1 MKAHLYYLIRPV
13 GGSWHVS
20 LNLQAD
26 RHYWMRR
33 AGGPFRMRVLEPA
46 LSFGQAYAFCERLSA
61 LSGKVRWQEQIRQLA
76 SMAEEWDI
84 SKERMSTWQWRD
96 WTPPNLLE
104 EPAANAIG
112 HSWIERIPRI
122 YEAIRGRFLLV
133 EEFSSLLK
141 DRGLADGEADLT
153 YGLQYGW
160 LCSAWTLEPGIRW
173 LERPISRLP
182 FVRSSRQLQCK
193 RCGTSAEAGSRTGP
207 QTDGLVRTLCHH
219 CGTLCAYCEQCLT
232 MGRVRACTPL
242 IRIGTGQPETGRPG
256 AAMGSAL
263 AAPGGMD
270 AFLKPWG
277 LSEVQT
283 EAARE
288 ALAFLQHPP
297 GSKRVGRRI
306 RRFLFWAVTGAGK
319 TEMIFPL
326 IAFTLF
332 KGGRVVVTTP
342 RRDVVLELRPRIQK
356 AFPEASVVTLYG
368 GSEQRWEQG
377 DITIATTHQL
387 MRFREAFDL
396 VVIDEIDAFPYHNNP
411 LLEFAAEQVCA
422 PGGAYILLSATPPVP
437 LQREVRRGTLP
448 HARVAARYHRHPL
461 PVPQLLQIPGI
472 ARMTSGGG
480 GGAGKLVQLLD
491 RSLKRGAQV
500 FVFVPKIYQVEPVAE
515 WLRKQFPEVR
525 TEGTSSKDA
534 DRASKV
540 VAFRERDIRLLVTT
554 TILERGVTIPQS
566 DVFILEADSTVF
578 DAAALV
584 QMAGRAGRS
593 AQDPNGFVVF
603 AAKER
608 TSSQKEAVRQI
619 VEMNKIA
626 RKKGYLK

>member
-33 AGGPFRMRVLEPA
+33 VGGPFRIRVLEPA

-61 LSGKVRWQEQIRQLA
+61 SSGKVKWQEQIRQLA
-76 SMAEEWDI
+76 SLAEAWGI
-84 SKERMSTWQWRD
+84 SKERMSTWQWRE

-112 HSWIERIPRI
+112 HSWIERISRI
-122 YEAIRGRFLLV
+122 HEAIRGRFLLV

-141 DRGLADGEADLT
+141 HVGLADEKADLT

-160 LCSAWTLEPGIRW
+160 LCRACTLEPGIR
-173 LERPISRLP
+173 LMERPASRLP
-182 FVRSSRQLQCK
+182 FVRSSRQLQCG
-193 RCGTSAEAGSRTGP
+193 RCGTSSEAGGGTEL
-207 QTDGLVRTLCHH
+207 QTERLVRTLCHH

-242 IRIGTGQPETGRPG
+242 IRTGTGRTEPGQPG
-256 AAMGSAL
+256 AAKGSTL

-283 EAARE
+283 EAAGE
-288 ALAFLQHPP
+288 ALAFLQQPP
-297 GSKRVGRRI
+297 KSRRTDRL
-306 RRFLFWAVTGAGK
+306 RRFLIWAVTGAGK

-326 IAFTLF
+326 IAYTLYQ
-332 KGGRVVVTTP
+332 GGRVVVTTP

-356 AFPEASVVTLYG
+356 AFPEANVVTLYG

-437 LQREVRRGTLP
+437 LQREVRRGMLP

-461 PVPQLLQIPGI
+461 PVPHLLQIPGI

-480 GGAGKLVQLLD
+480 GGTGKLVQLLD

-500 FVFVPKIYQVEPVAE
+500 FVFVPKIYQVEPVTD
-515 WLRKQFPEVR
+515 WLRKQFPGVR

-534 DRASKV
+534 NRADKV

-626 RKKGYLK
+626 RKKGYLN